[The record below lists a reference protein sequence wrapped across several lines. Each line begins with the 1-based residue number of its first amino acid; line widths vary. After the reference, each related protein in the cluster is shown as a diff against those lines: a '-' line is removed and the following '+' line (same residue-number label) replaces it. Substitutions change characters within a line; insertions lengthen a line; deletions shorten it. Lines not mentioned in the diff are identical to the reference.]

1 MHITHPDTIAAIATP
16 PGNGGVGIIRISGT
30 KAISIAQQLLNK
42 KLQARY
48 AHYASFY
55 DAQGEVIDSGLALLF
70 PNPAS
75 FTGED
80 VIEVQGHGGAVIL
93 DMLLKRILALGCRMA
108 NPGEFSERAFL
119 NGKIDLA
126 QAEAIADLI
135 ESSTEQSARS
145 AQKSMQGIFSKQV
158 NAFVEELIELRIY
171 VEAAIDFVDEEID
184 FLTDGVV
191 ENRVIRLLDAIEAI
205 LATAQQGRL
214 LRDGMTVVLAGK
226 PNAGKSSLLNAL
238 AGHEAAIVTDIAGTT
253 RDVLKERIQ
262 IDGMPLHIIDTAGL
276 RDSDNAIEQEGVRRA
291 HAEIQKA
298 DKILLLIDANNPE
311 SESILATLP
320 KGISVTKI
328 YNKIDLLNIQPELI
342 ENQHGTQIYLSIKK
356 GIGMDLLTQHLK
368 QSVGFAGAADNVF
381 IARRRHIEALN
392 KGLEYVRN
400 ALMQLQQHQAGEL
413 VAEDLRQAQNYLA
426 KITGEFSSDDLLG
439 KIFSSFCI
447 GK

>member
-1 MHITHPDTIAAIATP
+1 MNTTLPDTIAAIATP
-16 PGNGGVGIIRISGT
+16 PGNGGIGIIRISGT
-30 KAISIAQQLLNK
+30 KAISIARQLLNK
-42 KLQARY
+42 ELQARY

-55 DAQGEVIDSGLALLF
+55 DAQGEIIDSGLALLF
-70 PNPAS
+70 PSPAS

-80 VIEVQGHGGAVIL
+80 VIEIQAHGGTVIL
-93 DMLLKRILALGCRMA
+93 DMLLKRILALGCRLA

-145 AQKSMQGIFSKQV
+145 AQKSMQGTFSKQV
-158 NAFVEELIELRIY
+158 NEFVEELTELRIY

-191 ENRVIRLLDAIEAI
+191 ENRVTRLIDAIQNI
-205 LATAQQGRL
+205 LTTAQQGRL

-253 RDVLKERIQ
+253 RDVLKEHIQ

-298 DKILLLIDANNPE
+298 DKILLLIDANTPE

-320 KGISVTKI
+320 KDISVTKI

-356 GIGMDLLTQHLK
+356 GIGMDLLTEHLK
-368 QSVGFAGAADNVF
+368 QSVGFSGAADNIF
-381 IARRRHIEALN
+381 IARRRHIEALT
-392 KGLEYVRN
+392 KGLEYVQN
-400 ALMQLQQHQAGEL
+400 ALAQLQHHQAGEL

-426 KITGEFSSDDLLG
+426 EITGEFGSDDLLG